1 MLLQTLEGNHGTDAR
16 SLSDT
21 LAELEPLRWG
31 WLTRRLVQE
40 ELISESN
47 DGTQRLYLRDSGRR
61 FLKQPW
67 PLHYAA

>member
-1 MLLQTLEGNHGTDAR
+1 MLLQALEEDHGTDAR
-16 SLSDT
+16 ALSEA
-21 LAELEPLRWG
+21 LAEAEPLRWG

-47 DGTQRLYLRDSGRR
+47 DGSQRLFLRDSGRR